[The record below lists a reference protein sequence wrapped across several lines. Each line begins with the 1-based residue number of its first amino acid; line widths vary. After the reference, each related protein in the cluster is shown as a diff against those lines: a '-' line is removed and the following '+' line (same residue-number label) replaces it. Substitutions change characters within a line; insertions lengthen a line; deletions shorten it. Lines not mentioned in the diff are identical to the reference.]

1 MIAEQS
7 LPRKNPDPECQR
19 GDLGDRFGRSAW
31 NSHNPPQRGRFVIWS
46 RLVYDPRKP
55 SALVEHLKKQKASA
69 IINVSS
75 VLGFVPLAVAAVYSS
90 TKAALDSYSQSLR
103 YKLAGSPAR
112 ALELAPPWVQTDL
125 LNSSNEPRA
134 MPLAEFIDETIKVL
148 GSVLR
153 LENPIRSLNRV
164 RWFPPGN
171 KAVVSVYHRT
181 VLPQTWAEHVHR
193 GTGYVPKL
201 SVIGSLTLL
210 YSCSQ
215 TALTKGRPRG
225 FVNSSEATRFSDDPH
240 VRVARQ
246 VTLKSTL

>member
-1 MIAEQS
+1 M
-7 LPRKNPDPECQR
+7 
-19 GDLGDRFGRSAW
+19 
-31 NSHNPPQRGRFVIWS
+31 IWS

-103 YKLAGSPAR
+103 YKLAGSPVR
-112 ALELAPPWVQTDL
+112 ALELAPPWVQADL

-164 RWFPPGN
+164 RW
-171 KAVVSVYHRT
+171 
-181 VLPQTWAEHVHR
+181 LPLA
-193 GTGYVPKL
+193 
-201 SVIGSLTLL
+201 
-210 YSCSQ
+210 
-215 TALTKGRPRG
+215 
-225 FVNSSEATRFSDDPH
+225 
-240 VRVARQ
+240 ARQ
-246 VTLKSTL
+246 